1 MSAMLVSEV
10 LWLFCPACQPWDGHK
25 TVGKKVR
32 GSCAR
37 TPGVGNS
44 EEWDGQKTLEH
55 AGR

>member
-37 TPGVGNS
+37 TPGLGNS